1 MAVTPL
7 GLWGETDP
15 DELLQWWLRI
25 AAERENW
32 RRIGREHASAV
43 NPSAGV
49 RACAGCCCLSRSC
62 RPSDCINSPPGFG
75 AADHARFL
83 SLRQLPPQ
91 QYSSNGSGWPFAPSD
106 GSQPFH
112 LRFPC
117 RHLQGF
123 SAQRACCQA
132 PAQLEAGQ
140 VVSAGHAGWPGK
152 EREEF
157 QLQGPSIIE
166 GFRRQGYRTVGSGA
180 VGWFDPATETGR
192 CLTAEFERFFYPGS
206 TWQLAE
212 QLAWI
217 KEQRKDVPPEQP
229 LLLFLNVGET
239 HVPYWHAG
247 ALWDRDDNPCVPFQ
261 RPSRER
267 RRTCRRR
274 QRACLEYV
282 DALLEPLLDGFPDA
296 TIVLTADHG
305 DCWGEDGLWEHGISH
320 RRTLEVPLLMRVR
333 GVALA

>member
-1 MAVTPL
+1 MTASPLHPDSVLLITLDSCRYDSFRRTATPAMDRVGPLHRAMAPSHFTFGSHAAIFKGFLPSV
-7 GLWGETDP
+7 
-15 DELLQWWLRI
+15 R
-25 AAERENW
+25 AER
-32 RRIGREHASAV
+32 
-43 NPSAGV
+43 P
-49 RACAGCCCLSRSC
+49 LL
-62 RPSDCINSPPGFG
+62 NSKLAKLFRL
-75 AADHARFL
+75 A
-83 SLRQLPPQ
+83 
-91 QYSSNGSGWPFAPSD
+91 N
-106 GSQPFH
+106 
-112 LRFPC
+112 
-117 RHLQGF
+117 
-123 SAQRACCQA
+123 
-132 PAQLEAGQ
+132 
-140 VVSAGHAGWPGK
+140 AGWPGK
-152 EREEF
+152 EQEEF

-192 CLTAEFERFFYPGS
+192 CLTAEFEQFFYPGS

-217 KEQRKDVPPEQP
+217 ELQRRDVLPEQP

-261 RPSRER
+261 RSSHER

-282 DALLEPLLDGFPDA
+282 DALLSPLLEDFRGA
-296 TIVLTADHG
+296 TTVLTADHG

-333 GVALA
+333 GAALA

>member
-1 MAVTPL
+1 MTALPLHKDSVLLITLDSCRYDSFRRSTTPAMNRVGPLHRAMAPSHFTF
-7 GLWGETDP
+7 GSH
-15 DELLQWWLRI
+15 
-25 AAERENW
+25 AA
-32 RRIGREHASAV
+32 IFKGFL
-43 NPSAGV
+43 PSV
-49 RACAGCCCLSRSC
+49 RAAQPLL
-62 RPSDCINSPPGFG
+62 NSKLAKLFRL
-75 AADHARFL
+75 A
-83 SLRQLPPQ
+83 
-91 QYSSNGSGWPFAPSD
+91 
-106 GSQPFH
+106 
-112 LRFPC
+112 
-117 RHLQGF
+117 
-123 SAQRACCQA
+123 
-132 PAQLEAGQ
+132 
-140 VVSAGHAGWPGK
+140 HAGWPGK
-152 EREEF
+152 AREEF
-157 QLQGPSIIE
+157 LLRGPSIIE
-166 GFRRQGYRTVGSGA
+166 GFRRQGYSTVGSGA

-192 CLTAEFERFFYPGS
+192 CLSSEFERFFYPGS

-217 KEQRKDVPPEQP
+217 EAQRRELPPDQP

-261 RPSRER
+261 QPSHER

-274 QRACLEYV
+274 QRACVEHV
-282 DALLEPLLDGFPDA
+282 DSLLASLLEDFLSA